1 MAASG
6 NNPTSSTS
14 SSPRSVSFPVSQVS
28 PAQDAVSAG
37 LTTANVDAMYQ
48 ALGRL
53 ATERAARAEESQAE
67 AQEVTTFQGELME
80 LAKEALQLRKMIA
93 ERGAKNLELLT
104 DLAEQ
109 EDVHLKL
116 QNEATRLRNI
126 NLELQNEG
134 TRLPDGTLAPNNK
147 VAKWSMPNL
156 EMTDKQ
162 MTWALIVMLPI
173 TLAGMAREYFV

>member
-1 MAASG
+1 
-6 NNPTSSTS
+6 
-14 SSPRSVSFPVSQVS
+14 
-28 PAQDAVSAG
+28 
-37 LTTANVDAMYQ
+37 MYQ

-53 ATERAARAEESQAE
+53 AMERAARAEESQAE

-80 LAKEALQLRKMIA
+80 LAKQALQL
-93 ERGAKNLELLT
+93 LT
-104 DLAEQ
+104 NLAEQ

-116 QNEATRLRNI
+116 QNEATRLRDI
-126 NLELQNEG
+126 NLGLQNEG

-173 TLAGMAREYFV
+173 TLAGMAREYLA